1 MIQKKR
7 PEVFF
12 QNSFGSFFVIIHMT
26 FLSYKLLTLR
36 HKCHNIKPLCVLAIT
51 KKLKIGAK
59 SGLKKKNPRKYE
71 GFHTHGGLSGNEIYI
86 TSVRFYFHL
95 FLKNAVNTAF
105 SSVQ

>member
-7 PEVFF
+7 PEVVF

-59 SGLKKKNPRKYE
+59 SGLKKRIPRKIGVFKAY
-71 GFHTHGGLSGNEIYI
+71 GGSSGNALCI
-86 TSVRFYFHL
+86 VFVDF
-95 FLKNAVNTAF
+95 
-105 SSVQ
+105 